1 MGEFF
6 PDKALGVT
14 WPTYAAVMK
23 QGLGAFLHDPDRAQ
37 PRRVFRN

>member
-6 PDKALGVT
+6 PAKALGVT

-23 QGLGAFLHDPDRAQ
+23 QGLGAFLHDPDRADG
-37 PRRVFRN
+37 RRVFKN